1 MRLDSM
7 TSTEATPIPD
17 VSNLPRDIDLLIPMI
32 VQLADELTRE
42 REKRRLLQHEFDLL
56 LKRLWGPKSEKV
68 AAGQMALFDTVQDTG
83 ELAAIAAP
91 PTAPAATDT
100 AKPDEGSA
108 KTCRK
113 STHGRRRCPDNLK
126 RTVVIHDLTDAEK
139 ALLGGP
145 ESLEPLPDQVTTQYE
160 WISSS
165 LVVIEHRQKKY
176 ASRTVAKAAKVGE
189 AQAVEEPRNLEVA
202 ASATSSAT
210 SQPASDT
217 KAIGD
222 VNAPSN
228 PDVRNPATTPANA
241 PVAEPPGKST
251 LLDSSTDHRHDMPSS
266 PIAGPKQAISSAGDV
281 GTSDASDHLSQC
293 HGNPSD
299 SLAAKSI
306 ANDGVV
312 LEKGQTVESSG
323 EEATQGLSE
332 KTVVDLTATSSPA
345 TSSPATSLPA
355 TSLPAT
361 SSPANGK
368 DASVEP
374 AISNDAASEKKQ
386 SSGNSSLPAST
397 AAAALRKRF
406 ELINEFRAM
415 LEVDSA
421 ASDKRA
427 AASRIIV
434 APKPPSAI
442 PGGEAGPNLLS
453 QTIISK
459 YADHLPLYRLERI
472 FGRHGVGFSR
482 STLCDWVSRCAS
494 IFQSLLAALREEVL
508 KSFVIHTDDT
518 PVDVRDSRAKEKYQ
532 ARFWTYWGDNEHP
545 FVWFDFTTNRKR
557 QGPDAVLRAFRGYL
571 QADGYGGYSGYEGVM
586 LSDDTPILKVACWV
600 HARRKFRDAMSS
612 DPVRAALAISYIA
625 RLYEIEKMIKRELAQ
640 SEPTMSTED
649 QYRFIASRRQ
659 ELAVP
664 VLTEFRKWIDGPMPG
679 VLPKSLLSKALV
691 YVQNQWDALMRYV
704 EDGRLQP
711 DNNTAE
717 RALRGIA
724 LGRKAWL
731 FCGSAIG
738 GQTAA
743 THFSLIASA
752 VRNGLEPYQ
761 YLSCL
766 LEELPL
772 LGDKPTREQLL
783 PYMPNVWRPYNGDS
797 SL

>member
-1 MRLDSM
+1 
-7 TSTEATPIPD
+7 
-17 VSNLPRDIDLLIPMI
+17 
-32 VQLADELTRE
+32 
-42 REKRRLLQHEFDLL
+42 
-56 LKRLWGPKSEKV
+56 
-68 AAGQMALFDTVQDTG
+68 
-83 ELAAIAAP
+83 
-91 PTAPAATDT
+91 
-100 AKPDEGSA
+100 
-108 KTCRK
+108 
-113 STHGRRRCPDNLK
+113 
-126 RTVVIHDLTDAEK
+126 
-139 ALLGGP
+139 
-145 ESLEPLPDQVTTQYE
+145 
-160 WISSS
+160 
-165 LVVIEHRQKKY
+165 
-176 ASRTVAKAAKVGE
+176 
-189 AQAVEEPRNLEVA
+189 
-202 ASATSSAT
+202 
-210 SQPASDT
+210 
-217 KAIGD
+217 
-222 VNAPSN
+222 
-228 PDVRNPATTPANA
+228 
-241 PVAEPPGKST
+241 
-251 LLDSSTDHRHDMPSS
+251 
-266 PIAGPKQAISSAGDV
+266 
-281 GTSDASDHLSQC
+281 
-293 HGNPSD
+293 
-299 SLAAKSI
+299 
-306 ANDGVV
+306 
-312 LEKGQTVESSG
+312 
-323 EEATQGLSE
+323 
-332 KTVVDLTATSSPA
+332 
-345 TSSPATSLPA
+345 
-355 TSLPAT
+355 
-361 SSPANGK
+361 
-368 DASVEP
+368 
-374 AISNDAASEKKQ
+374 
-386 SSGNSSLPAST
+386 LPAST

-415 LEVDSA
+415 LEVDA
-421 ASDKRA
+421 TVSDKRA

-434 APKPPSAI
+434 VPKPPSAI

-494 IFQSLLAALREEVL
+494 VFKSLLAALREEVL